1 MPRILDLKK
10 VDGKLAVL
18 LDMPETDEGSVT
30 VWTEAEKDAAL
41 AKARHDERM
50 ECGRIAAEYGGHAA
64 DEIAEQIMRRS
75 FPG

>member
-1 MPRILDLKK
+1 MPRILDLKT

-30 VWTEAEKDAAL
+30 VWTEAEKDAAFERV
-41 AKARHDERM
+41 RHAERS
-50 ECGRIAAEYGGHAA
+50 ECGRIAAEYGGQAA